1 MLILN
6 TRMGIIDNPETITQ
20 YQKKQS
26 HLPDL
31 NPSFDI
37 KKANVQDILCT
48 IESPSHWRYFENK
61 RKLNE
66 NKYSLNFDMF
76 PNKQGILQPYRS
88 MQKLVTLDHD
98 GVERMLLKQE
108 VEERN

>member
-37 KKANVQDILCT
+37 KKANV
-48 IESPSHWRYFENK
+48 
-61 RKLNE
+61 
-66 NKYSLNFDMF
+66 
-76 PNKQGILQPYRS
+76 
-88 MQKLVTLDHD
+88 
-98 GVERMLLKQE
+98 
-108 VEERN
+108 